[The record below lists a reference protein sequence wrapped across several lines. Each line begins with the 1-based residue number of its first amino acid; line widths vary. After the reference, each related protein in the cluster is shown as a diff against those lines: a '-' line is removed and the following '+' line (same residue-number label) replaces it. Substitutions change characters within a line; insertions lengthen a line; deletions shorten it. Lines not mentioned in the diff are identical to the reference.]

1 MASIRLAIDWIYGQA
16 SDSKLAKKV
25 VELLC
30 NAGHDAVYVGWG
42 PNKIQEY
49 MRSSSHACDIMI
61 QIGGGKCFGT
71 LGDFYYGTQINGYYH
86 AKGFAFLYYNCWSET
101 WPCHRE
107 PRDTFSWSLDLTRWE
122 GKTLP
127 WTFNDMKNTLGKKAY
142 YGYGNSAE
150 ELVKT
155 FLANLGGSS
164 SSSTDSKDNQQS
176 QGNSILDLIKQV
188 LTDIDPY
195 GAELTLTGDT
205 VNIRKTRIDDATIL
219 DDSSIVNNTESST
232 DWDISTPNKYR
243 GVEFKALSKWF
254 GLIEISEEEIPPGD
268 DDDLVLRLAQRGHN
282 HSVDLKCLMNPDHM
296 EGKWIKLT
304 NKKLGIEDWYYY
316 ITKTSYEEDR
326 IMSVTL
332 EPGPPIR
339 QIEVVEETVD
349 EEVTDDTDTDDDSG
363 DDT

>member
-1 MASIRLAIDWIYGQA
+1 MASIRLAVDWIYGQA
-16 SDSKLAKKV
+16 SDSKLARKV

-30 NAGHDAVYVGWG
+30 NAGHDAQYVGWG
-42 PNKIQEY
+42 PNRIQEHC
-49 MRSSSHACDIMI
+49 RSNSCDIMI
-61 QIGGGKCFGT
+61 QLAGGKCFGT
-71 LGDFYYGTQINGYYH
+71 LGDFYYGTQIQGYYK

-127 WTFNDMKNTLGKKAY
+127 WTFNDMRNTLGKKAY

-164 SSSTDSKDNQQS
+164 SSTDGKNDQQS
-176 QGNSILDLIKQV
+176 QGNSILDLMKQV

-205 VNIRKTRIDDATIL
+205 VNIRKTKRNDATIL
-219 DDSSIVNNTESST
+219 NDSSIINNSETNT
-232 DWDISTPNKYR
+232 ICDNSTPNKYR
-243 GVEFKALSKWF
+243 NFEEPSLIDWF
-254 GLIEISEEEIPPGD
+254 GLIELSEEEVPPYGD
-268 DDDLVLRLAQRGHN
+268 DDELILRLAQRGHN
-282 HSVDLKCLMNPDHM
+282 KSVELKCLINPDHM
-296 EGKWIKLT
+296 EGKWVILT
-304 NKKLGIEDWYYY
+304 NKNTNTRNWPYY
-316 ITKTSYEEDR
+316 ITKSSYEEDR
-326 IMSVTL
+326 IMSLTL

-339 QIEVVEETVD
+339 RTEVVEETVD
-349 EEVTDDTDTDDDSG
+349 EEVIDDTDTDDDSG